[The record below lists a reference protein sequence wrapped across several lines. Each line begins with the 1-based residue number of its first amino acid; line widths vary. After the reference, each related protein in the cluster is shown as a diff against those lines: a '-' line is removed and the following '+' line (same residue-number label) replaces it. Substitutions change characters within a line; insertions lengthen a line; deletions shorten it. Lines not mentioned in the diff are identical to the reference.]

1 MSKPVVVSIP
11 HHLGKQEAV
20 RRIRDGIVHLRTTQA
35 NKVSVLE
42 ENWDGDNLAFKIGA
56 VGQAVSGTIAVAED
70 QVTCTVQLPWV
81 LAMLAEKARGLI
93 QKEGNQL
100 LLEKK

>member
-1 MSKPVVVSIP
+1 MSKPVIVSIP

-20 RRIRDGIVHLRTTQA
+20 RRIKDGIVHLRTTQA
-35 NKVSVLE
+35 NKVSVIE
-42 ENWDGDNLAFKIGA
+42 ENWEGDQLAFRIGA
-56 VGQAVSGTIAVAED
+56 VGHSVSGTIDVAED

-81 LAMLAEKARGLI
+81 LAMLADKARGLI
-93 QKEGNQL
+93 QKEGVL